1 MSKIVSLVAAL
12 FFLLTLASFGQSPGT
27 AVSYAEPASGSLSG
41 TWRTSGRFSYVIVPS
56 AERAGGN
63 KVEHDHL
70 DLVQRHAE
78 VEFELTERDDGI
90 LLGKNSW
97 TSYDDDGKKL
107 LAGTESLLGARDR
120 GRAVLVES
128 VDKEQG
134 SVQMIFELA
143 ADGPNK
149 LVGIGYQAGSRELA
163 ALRFELIRQGD

>member
-12 FFLLTLASFGQSPGT
+12 IFLLTLASFGQSPGT
-27 AVSYAEPASGSLSG
+27 AVSYAEPASGSLTG
-41 TWRTSGRFSYVIVPS
+41 TWRTSERFSYVIVPS

-70 DLVQRHAE
+70 DLDQRHAE
-78 VEFELTERDDGI
+78 VEFELT
-90 LLGKNSW
+90 
-97 TSYDDDGKKL
+97 GKKL

-149 LVGIGYQAGSRELA
+149 LIGIGYQTGSRELA